1 MNDEP
6 KWEYNTISVLAPY
19 NQYSTVELNASGE
32 EGWELVQINAGGVA
46 LMRRRANAERPK
58 PVWVT
63 TQEGGEYIPWEEW
76 QAEFRKR
83 PHTLSFD
90 EYMNKF
96 RIHSVGFDNGW
107 VFDNMVGWRK
117 Q

>member
-1 MNDEP
+1 MKPIKPLRE
-6 KWEYNTISVLAPY
+6 
-19 NQYSTVELNASGE
+19 Q
-32 EGWELVQINAGGVA
+32 
-46 LMRRRANAERPK
+46 PK

-63 TQEGGEYIPWEEW
+63 TQEGGNYIPWEKW
-76 QAEFRKR
+76 QAEFNGIISTPHGKR
-83 PHTLSFD
+83 SISLTDYL
-90 EYMNKF
+90 NKF